1 MESYLLT
8 KDICRLVNTKW
19 SKSTMNDKIWTHI
32 HNSYEL
38 EKGRKIFKENL
49 ECNENFNNVDE
60 NVNFNNVGSKSYKF
74 VLNPYID
81 LMI

>member
-1 MESYLLT
+1 MIKYGHT
-8 KDICRLVNTKW
+8 YT
-19 SKSTMNDKIWTHI
+19 
-32 HNSYEL
+32 NSYEL

-60 NVNFNNVGSKSYKF
+60 NVNFNNVGNKSYKF